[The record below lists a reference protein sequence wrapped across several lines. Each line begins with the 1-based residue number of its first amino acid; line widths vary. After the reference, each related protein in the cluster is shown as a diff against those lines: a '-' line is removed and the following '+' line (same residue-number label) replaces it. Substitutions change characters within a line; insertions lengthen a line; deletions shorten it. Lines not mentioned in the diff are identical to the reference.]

1 LTHPSFEVP
10 RTYRAVVASPPVSDT
25 AVRALR
31 RGVEL
36 EDGRTAPARARRLGR
51 RGDVLELTIHEGR
64 KRQVKRMCD
73 AVGHP
78 VLSLERVAFGPLALA
93 GLAPG
98 AHRRLSDAEVA
109 ALSRAAAPGRRGA
122 T

>member
-1 LTHPSFEVP
+1 
-10 RTYRAVVASPPVSDT
+10 
-25 AVRALR
+25 
-31 RGVEL
+31 
-36 EDGRTAPARARRLGR
+36 
-51 RGDVLELTIHEGR
+51 IHEGR

-78 VLSLERVAFGPLALA
+78 VRSLERVAFGPLALA